1 LRTGNT
7 YRKYSKSAI
16 ERDFGKRCTFSM
28 IHKSNAGGSMGI
40 HIDHFNS
47 TLLGRRRQRHSPSRK
62 FLHRRGHACNAGG
75 AAAVNATSAK
85 ALKAEV
91 TNDARS
97 HSVVSDST
105 PATPIAHTTVRIPLV
120 WDEEATERFN
130 ELVMLKATGNTSSE
144 ENLEFQEL
152 YDAREEYLDQT
163 PVADRIKELRR
174 KRAFSTLIEAFD
186 QYVIAEKVAY

>member
-1 LRTGNT
+1 MDSARESEHYQSSMMQELILLR
-7 YRKYSKSAI
+7 
-16 ERDFGKRCTFSM
+16 
-28 IHKSNAGGSMGI
+28 
-40 HIDHFNS
+40 
-47 TLLGRRRQRHSPSRK
+47 
-62 FLHRRGHACNAGG
+62 
-75 AAAVNATSAK
+75 AVNVIVGSDGCPAYVSAQMPGIK
-85 ALKAEV
+85 EK
-91 TNDARS
+91 
-97 HSVVSDST
+97 
-105 PATPIAHTTVRIPLV
+105 
-120 WDEEATERFN
+120 DEEATERFN